1 MKMKNILV
9 FFLILIFTCS
19 CNKASRLESKSDSV
33 NLPTY
38 FVQLYIKD
46 GSSLATNSDRKF
58 GKLDMIKVEFVTN
71 DSSAY
76 VYAFK
81 LAELIR
87 GEDDLFSSV
96 NEFKL
101 YNEKME
107 DITNS
112 IYFSGIEL
120 YPNTWQ

>member
-1 MKMKNILV
+1 MKNIIV
-9 FFLILIFTCS
+9 FCLILIFTCS
-19 CNKASRLESKSDSV
+19 CNKVSRLESNSDSFT
-33 NLPTY
+33 LPTY

-46 GSSLATNSDRKF
+46 GSKLSKASGKKF
-58 GKLDMIKVEFVTN
+58 GELNIIKEEFVTN

-76 VYAFK
+76 IAAFK

-87 GEDDLFSSV
+87 EQDDLFSSV

-107 DITNS
+107 DITHS

-120 YPNTWQ
+120 YPNPWQ